1 MKAFHAVIEGEVQ
14 GVGFR
19 YSALREARS
28 LGITGWVRNRADG
41 AVEVRAEGSEQ
52 DLEAFADWLKAGP
65 SEAWVRDFELTWE
78 SPSGAFSTFSVTF

>member
-28 LGITGWVRNRADG
+28 LGLAGWVRNRGDG
-41 AVEVRAEGSEQ
+41 AVEVWAEGSEQ
-52 DLEAFADWLKAGP
+52 DLEVFAEWLKAGP
-65 SEAWVRDFELTWE
+65 AEAWVRNFELSWE
-78 SPSGAFSTFSVTF
+78 APGGALSSFNVAF